1 MAEGAIISVVASI
14 IRLLGTPTFK
24 ELGNFWGHKKKFE
37 KLEKTMSLLEA
48 VIHDAEAKQVDSHQI
63 KHWLQRLE
71 DAVYDVDNLLDE
83 FQTEALRRQVMSGNE
98 TTTKVRTFFSNSN
111 PIAFQVKMGLKLRKV
126 RKTLKV
132 IKDDSIFGTLIQ
144 QVHLEPHTEHAN
156 NRETHSF
163 VRDEEVVGR
172 DDDKKKIIDLLL
184 CSDSRDKDNPSF
196 LPIVGIGGL
205 GKTTLAQ
212 FVYNDKNV
220 EKYFHLRMWVCLF
233 GSFELKIILEK
244 MIKSTKKRAS
254 VEQGLDLDQ
263 LHGSVEQGPDVDQL
277 LVSVRQGLDLDQLQN
292 SLRQAING
300 KRYLLVL
307 DDVWNEDREKW
318 LKLRT
323 LLMDGS
329 RGSAVLI
336 TTRNMDI
343 AQMMQTIKPHELQG
357 LDPNKSWSLFRKVA
371 FERGQEPHNS
381 NIVRIGKEI
390 VEMCKG
396 VPIAIRTIGSILYGN
411 NLERDWESFKNDKL
425 AKLSQHENDLLPTL
439 RLSYDC
445 LASHL
450 KHCFAYCRLFPKNH
464 VIDVQKLI
472 KLWMAQG
479 FVKSPNQNKCLEDT
493 GYGYFVD
500 LLGRSFFQ
508 EVEKDDWGTIKYC
521 KMHELLH
528 DLAISVA
535 GEHSIIIDKYPENEN
550 FHEKIRH
557 ISFNII
563 SKWKSS
569 KIPVSFFE
577 EKKLVRTFLLIRQ
590 ELPMAENFSEKSCEA
605 ILSNLKRMRALGLED
620 MYMGVL
626 PNSFDQVKHL
636 RYIDLS
642 SNRMKKLPNS
652 ITGLHNL
659 QTLILTN
666 CSYLLSL
673 PGDLKYMINLRHL
686 LIDGCKKLTHMP
698 SGLGELTSLITLDR
712 FVIADNN
719 SKSKDAAGFAELRR
733 LNNLSGQLTIEKLS
747 HNLQGDAAKSE
758 AANLKEK
765 QHLQSLHLLWNDDVQ
780 DGDYDA
786 SDNAQHD
793 DAEGGD
799 IAQHDEILLGGLQP
813 HPNLKA
819 FRVMGYMGVNF
830 ASWLSSLN
838 NLVYLHLSSC
848 ENLQYLPSL
857 NQSMSHLKELKLFAL
872 AALEYVNLEREYS
885 WAPREP
891 VFPRLEILQIWRC
904 PNLKGWWKRSGPIG
918 LTPTA
923 SIIHQNQPFFPC
935 VSSLQIFDCPNLT
948 SMPLFP
954 NVQYLYLYK
963 TSSIPL
969 QQTAILMKAV
979 VSSSFT
985 PPLASTSSDSIF
997 NSSAPTPLSRLQEL
1011 HLLHTDANEI
1021 LPEIV
1026 NLSSS
1031 LQNLSVGYYPH
1042 LTSLQKGIG
1051 NLSTLGSLEI
1061 FRCPNLVTLP
1071 QEMANLS
1078 SLTSLHIVRCDK
1090 LESMPEK
1097 MHRLISLIKL
1107 HISACPNLKSLP
1119 EGISNLSSLGDLSIV
1134 ACHKLVSLPQGMHGL
1149 TSLNRLYIK
1158 ECSNLKSLSEG
1169 ISNLSSLT
1177 HLTLDGCHKLASLPE
1192 GIGNLSSLGHLTLRR
1207 CDELKTLPRGLHGLT
1222 SLYELDIEQC
1232 SNIESL
1238 SEGIANLSSL
1248 TKLVI
1253 KNCHKL
1259 ASLPQGMHGLT
1270 SLSELDVGGCPSLK
1284 SLPEGIGNLS
1294 SLEYLYL
1301 SGTSLPQWLHDV
1313 ISWQHSH
1320 KTCIF
1325 SPPYTIYPSA
1335 NALSY
1340 HKQSRK
1346 IDTASALSLL
1356 VSPQLI

>member
-14 IRLLGTPTFK
+14 IRLLGTPAFK

-71 DAVYDVDNLLDE
+71 DAVYDVDNLLEE

-98 TTTKVRTFFSNSN
+98 ATK
-111 PIAFQVKMGLKLRKV
+111 KV
-126 RKTLKV
+126 RKTLKG
-132 IKDDSIFGTLIQ
+132 IKDDSIFGKLIQ

-163 VRDEEVVGR
+163 ARDEEVIGR

-220 EKYFHLRMWVCLF
+220 EKYFHLRMWVCLS

-244 MIKSTKKRAS
+244 MIKSIKKRAS

-277 LVSVRQGLDLDQLQN
+277 QGSVRQGLDLDQLQN
-292 SLRQAING
+292 SLRQTLNG
-300 KRYLLVL
+300 KRYLLLL

-318 LKLRT
+318 PKLRT

-343 AQMMQTIKPHELQG
+343 AQMMQTIKPYELQG

-381 NIVRIGKEI
+381 NIVRTGEEI

-411 NLERDWESFKNDKL
+411 NLEKEWESFKNNKL
-425 AKLSQHENDLLPTL
+425 AKLSQHQNDLLPTL

-450 KHCFAYCRLFPKNH
+450 KHCFAYCRLFPKDH

-479 FVKSPNQNKCLEDT
+479 FVKSSNQNKCLEDI

-508 EVEKDDWGTIKYC
+508 EVEKD
-521 KMHELLH
+521 
-528 DLAISVA
+528 
-535 GEHSIIIDKYPENEN
+535 
-550 FHEKIRH
+550 
-557 ISFNII
+557 
-563 SKWKSS
+563 
-569 KIPVSFFE
+569 
-577 EKKLVRTFLLIRQ
+577 
-590 ELPMAENFSEKSCEA
+590 
-605 ILSNLKRMRALGLED
+605 
-620 MYMGVL
+620 
-626 PNSFDQVKHL
+626 
-636 RYIDLS
+636 
-642 SNRMKKLPNS
+642 
-652 ITGLHNL
+652 
-659 QTLILTN
+659 
-666 CSYLLSL
+666 
-673 PGDLKYMINLRHL
+673 RHL
-686 LIDGCKKLTHMP
+686 LIYGCEKLSHMP

-719 SKSKDAAGFAELRR
+719 SKSKDAAGLAELRR
-733 LNNLSGQLTIEKLS
+733 LNNLSGQLFIEKLS

-765 QHLQSLHLLWNDDVQ
+765 KHLQSLCLRWSDD
-780 DGDYDA
+780 D
-786 SDNAQHD
+786 SDDSDIAQHD
-793 DAEGGD
+793 DAEGSD

-813 HPNLKA
+813 HPNLKV
-819 FRVMGYMGVNF
+819 FRVEWYMGVNF
-830 ASWLSSLN
+830 ASWLSSLS
-838 NLVYLHLSSC
+838 NL
-848 ENLQYLPSL
+848 
-857 NQSMSHLKELKLFAL
+857 
-872 AALEYVNLEREYS
+872 
-885 WAPREP
+885 
-891 VFPRLEILQIWRC
+891 
-904 PNLKGWWKRSGPIG
+904 
-918 LTPTA
+918 
-923 SIIHQNQPFFPC
+923 
-935 VSSLQIFDCPNLT
+935 
-948 SMPLFP
+948 
-954 NVQYLYLYK
+954 
-963 TSSIPL
+963 
-969 QQTAILMKAV
+969 QTAILMKAV
-979 VSSSFT
+979 VSSSST
-985 PPLASTSSDSIF
+985 PPLASTFSDSIF
-997 NSSAPTPLSRLQEL
+997 NSFAPTPLSRLQAL
-1011 HLLHTDANEI
+1011 QLLETDALKI
-1021 LPEIV
+1021 LPEEIV
-1026 NLSSS
+1026 NLLSS
-1031 LQNLSVGYYPH
+1031 LQNLSVGYCPNS
-1042 LTSLQKGIG
+1042 TSLQSGIG

-1061 FRCPNLVTLP
+1061 SECPNLVTLP
-1071 QEMANLS
+1071 QEISNLS
-1078 SLTSLHIVRCDK
+1078 SLKSLHIERCYK
-1090 LESMPEK
+1090 LESMPGE

-1107 HISACPNLKSLP
+1107 HISQCPNLESLP
-1119 EGISNLSSLGDLSIV
+1119 EGISNLSSLVVLS
-1134 ACHKLVSLPQGMHGL
+1134 KLVSLPQRMHGL
-1149 TSLNRLYIK
+1149 TALNALSIIR
-1158 ECSNLKSLSEG
+1158 CFNLKSLSEG
-1169 ISNLSSLT
+1169 ISNLSSLIY
-1177 HLTLDGCHKLASLPE
+1177 LTLGGCRKLASLPE
-1192 GIGNLSSLGHLTLRR
+1192 GIGNLSSLRYLALSR
-1207 CDELKTLPRGLHGLT
+1207 CDELKTLPQVLHGLT
-1222 SLYELDIEQC
+1222 SLYELGIERC
-1232 SNIESL
+1232 SNLESL

-1253 KNCHKL
+1253 KNCRKL

-1270 SLSELDVGGCPSLK
+1270 SLRKLDVGGCPSLK

-1301 SGTSLPQWLHDV
+1301 SGTSLPQWLHGLTSLKKLSIDGCSSLESLPEEIAQLSTLEWFTLSRCDKLATLPQDLHRLTSLYYLSIRECPLLSQTIKESRRGLSSKLV
-1313 ISWQHSH
+1313 RIPIAYLDRKRIHAH
-1320 KTCIF
+1320 CYPTCIIWLSNLYYMGTLISISCFLCFF
-1325 SPPYTIYPSA
+1325 SLSFDFAVKFMEIKLTSSFFFGRHLQMLNQLHPA
-1335 NALSY
+1335 N
-1340 HKQSRK
+1340 
-1346 IDTASALSLL
+1346 
-1356 VSPQLI
+1356 